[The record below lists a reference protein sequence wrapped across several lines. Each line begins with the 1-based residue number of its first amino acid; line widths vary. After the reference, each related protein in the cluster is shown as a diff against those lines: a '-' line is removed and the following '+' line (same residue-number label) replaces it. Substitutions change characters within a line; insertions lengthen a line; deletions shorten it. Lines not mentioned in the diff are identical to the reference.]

1 MDEIEKHRAINLK
14 FMNSFWLFWQHT
26 LCGTNFCCT
35 REKNLTKSMK
45 LYHLYMDGKN
55 RVNNELDIVK
65 ILSKLRT
72 HDIAIKSTILDS

>member
-1 MDEIEKHRAINLK
+1 
-14 FMNSFWLFWQHT
+14 
-26 LCGTNFCCT
+26 
-35 REKNLTKSMK
+35 MK